1 MKIKEII
8 EKTGLTDRAVRLY
21 IDNGLVAPSIEESH
35 SGRKSIDFTDAD
47 VERLKNIALLRKAG
61 FSIADIKEILNGE
74 EQAQEVVNNFIKQTE
89 NNIKHETE
97 IINKLKSIPP
107 DSKITLETI
116 CASLLSA
123 VSEKEV
129 PKEDLHL
136 SLWEK
141 IEKNTYRAVGIIG
154 LIIFAA
160 VNILT
165 FIYWITSYKHL
176 TLNDNWFLTEFFLI
190 NGGWVILAILSVILL
205 LLNRNSSFRRKLKWR
220 RFISG
225 FLTVIMLFVSYFA
238 FVGSVLFSLSPPA
251 YSQTTEIEDYLVLDN
266 WVEKSY
272 GDEIRELFPE
282 KIPESALKSSD
293 TFYNEGHP
301 YTTRYYYMHTCNLD
315 QNVDIV
321 AEWVLHLKEFEDAKS
336 TAIAKGKLTE
346 TKGDWVC
353 IYYSEK
359 PDNYYSEDVYMF
371 AYNEKIRKVRYIASI
386 RVGGSNEPYYFTL
399 DW

>member
-1 MKIKEII
+1 MKIKEVI

-21 IDNGLVAPSIEESH
+21 IDNELIAPSIEESY

-61 FSIADIKEILNGE
+61 FSIADIKEMSE
-74 EQAQEVVNNFIKQTE
+74 SDEQAKKVVEHFIEVTE
-89 NNIKHETE
+89 NNIQHETE
-97 IINKLKSIPP
+97 IINKLKSISA
-107 DSKITLETI
+107 DTKITIESI

-123 VSEKEV
+123 VSEREI

-141 IEKNTYRAVGIIG
+141 IEKNTYKAVGIIG
-154 LIIFAA
+154 LVLFAA

-165 FIYWITSYKHL
+165 VIYWITSYKHL
-176 TLNDNWFLTEFFLI
+176 TLNDDWFSSAVFLT
-190 NGGWVILAILSVILL
+190 NGGWIILAILSVILL

-238 FVGSVLFSLSPPA
+238 FVGSLIFSMSPPA

-272 GDEIRELFPE
+272 GDEIRKLFPE

-293 TFYNEGHP
+293 TYYNEGHP
-301 YTTRYYYMHTCNLD
+301 YTTRYYYMHTYNLD
-315 QNVDIV
+315 QHVDIV
-321 AEWVLHLKEFEDAKS
+321 AEWVLHLNEFEDAKS
-336 TAIAKGKLTE
+336 TAIANAKLTE

-359 PDNYYSEDVYMF
+359 PDNYYSEDAYMF
-371 AYNEKIRKVRYIASI
+371 AYNEKFRKVRYIASI
-386 RVGGSNEPYYFTL
+386 RVGGSKEPYYFTL

>member
-1 MKIKEII
+1 MKIKEVI

-21 IDNGLVAPSIEESH
+21 IDNGLVVPNIEESY

-61 FSIADIKEILNGE
+61 FSITDIKEILNSE
-74 EQAQEVVNNFIKQTE
+74 EQAQKVVDNFIRQTE

-107 DSKITLETI
+107 DTKITLETI

-141 IEKNTYRAVGIIG
+141 IEKNTYKAVGIIG
-154 LIIFAA
+154 LFLFAA

-165 FIYWITSYKHL
+165 VIYWITSYKHL
-176 TLNDNWFLTEFFLI
+176 TLNDDWFSDAVFLT
-190 NGGWVILAILSVILL
+190 NGGWTILAILSVILL
-205 LLNRNSSFRRKLKWR
+205 LLNRNNSFRRKLKWQ

-225 FLTVIMLFVSYFA
+225 FLTIIMLFVSYFA
-238 FVGSVLFSLSPPA
+238 FAGSVLFSLSPPA
-251 YSQTTEIEDYLVLDN
+251 YSQTTEIEDYLVLDS
-266 WVEKSY
+266 WIERSY

-293 TFYNEGHP
+293 TYYNEGHP
-301 YTTRYYYMHTCNLD
+301 YTTRYYYMHTYDLD
-315 QNVDIV
+315 QHVDIV
-321 AEWVLHLKEFEDAKS
+321 AEWVLHLNEFEDAKS
-336 TAIAKGKLTE
+336 TAIANGKLTE
-346 TKGDWVC
+346 TKGDWIC

-371 AYNEKIRKVRYIASI
+371 AYNENFRKVRYIASI
-386 RVGGSNEPYYFTL
+386 RVGGSKEPYYFTL

>member
-1 MKIKEII
+1 MKIKEVI
-8 EKTGLTDRAVRLY
+8 KNTGLTDRAIRLY
-21 IDNGLVAPSIEESH
+21 IDNGLVAPSIEESY
-35 SGRKSIDFTDAD
+35 SGRKSIDFTESD

-61 FSIADIKEILNGE
+61 FSIADIKEMSESE
-74 EQAQEVVNNFIKQTE
+74 EQAKKVVERFVEETE

-97 IINKLKSIPP
+97 IINKLKSIPI
-107 DSKITLETI
+107 DNGITVESI
-116 CASLLSA
+116 CAALLSA
-123 VSEKEV
+123 VSERKV

-141 IEKNTYRAVGIIG
+141 IEKNTYKAVGIIG
-154 LIIFAA
+154 LFLFAA

-176 TLNDNWFLTEFFLI
+176 TLNENWFSDAFFLT
-190 NGGWVILAILSVILL
+190 NGGWSILAILSVILL
-205 LLNRNSSFRRKLKWR
+205 LLNRNSSFRRKLRWR

-225 FLTVIMLFVSYFA
+225 FLTVIMLFVSCFA
-238 FVGSVLFSLSPPA
+238 FAGSVIFSLSPPA
-251 YSQTTEIEDYLVLDN
+251 YSQTTEIEDYLVLDD

-272 GDEIRELFPE
+272 GDEIRKLFP
-282 KIPESALKSSD
+282 KNIPESALKSSD
-293 TFYNEGHP
+293 TNYNEGHP
-301 YTTRYYYMHTCNLD
+301 YTTRYYYMHTYDLD
-315 QNVDIV
+315 QHVDIV
-321 AEWVLHLKEFEDAKS
+321 AEWVLHLDEFEEAKN
-336 TAIAKGKLTE
+336 TAIANAKLTE

-371 AYNEKIRKVRYIASI
+371 AYNEKFRKVRYIASI
-386 RVGGSNEPYYFTL
+386 RVGGSKEPYFFTL